1 MTRMNQKLTVKIFA
15 LNKTFNLSNHTFA
28 AHYCDIIFQL
38 PSVPRDQS
46 WHCVAWYLGAWCPG
60 CDSTPTP
67 ANNFYT

>member
-46 WHCVAWYLGAWCPG
+46 
-60 CDSTPTP
+60 
-67 ANNFYT
+67 